1 VFVGHEPHLPAALA
15 AEVPA
20 PSAVANLYPRRAPH
34 DQAPATGAKDE
45 LARVEAFVSLLG
57 NVPIFAAFKALLAE
71 MTGDPQWESL
81 CPPLVSMDRD
91 ARKAWLASVA
101 RTGLVKERD
110 AA

>member
-1 VFVGHEPHLPAALA
+1 VRR
-15 AEVPA
+15 
-20 PSAVANLYPRRAPH
+20 LY
-34 DQAPATGAKDE
+34 DQAPTTGAKDE

-71 MTGDPQWESL
+71 MTGDPKWESL

-101 RTGLVKERD
+101 RVPALSRNATPDEPR
-110 AA
+110 AAHACR